1 MVGVTRDGTTGT
13 PDAAEMVARAR
24 KLAPRLAERAEACER
39 ARFVPEATIA
49 DFIDAGLH
57 RMLLPA
63 RFGGCQLG
71 WETLV
76 DSAVELGKGCGSQ
89 GWVLTVYGDH
99 VQMIGMFDPEVQDE
113 IWADHPATLCA
124 SAFAPLGK
132 MVPANGGYRVSGK
145 WSFSSGIDHA
155 KWLLTGAMLHEGDGP
170 PRYVYFLTPKSDA
183 KVIDDWYVA
192 GLAGTGSK
200 SFTIDDAFV
209 PPHRLLVDKDANL
222 GTGPGSLAPGA
233 APIQRYPRRGAGTAL
248 AAVPVGVAYGMLDE
262 FCALCADKARRGR
275 RAASEPVVALR
286 IAETAA
292 ELDCAHWV
300 LRDGSARIM
309 AALSAGETPTMEM
322 RLTNRRNQA
331 YGAVLAC
338 RAAERIFGAAG
349 GTSAYLSSPLQR
361 AFRDVHVAAQHTAVA
376 WDMMASPYGLARLGH
391 ELDPSML

>member
-1 MVGVTRDGTTGT
+1 MISTMTNGPGAQHT
-13 PDAAEMVARAR
+13 PTDMVARAR
-24 KLAPRLAERAEACER
+24 ALAPILAGRAEDCEKLRR
-39 ARFVPEATIA
+39 APEATIA

-57 RMLLPA
+57 RMLQPA
-63 RFGGCQLG
+63 RFGGYEMG
-71 WETLV
+71 WDVLV
-76 DSAVELGKGCGSQ
+76 DTAVELGKGCGSQ

-99 VQMIGMFDPEVQDE
+99 VQMIGMFEPEVQDE
-113 IWADHPATLCA
+113 IWADDPATLCA

-132 MVPANGGYRVSGK
+132 MAPHKGGYRVSGK

-155 KWLLTGAMLHEGDGP
+155 DWLLTGAMLHEGEGP
-170 PRYVYFLTPKSDA
+170 PRYVYFLAPKSDA
-183 KVIDDWYVA
+183 KVIDDWHVA

-200 SFTIDDAFV
+200 SFTIDEAFV
-209 PPHRLLVDKDANL
+209 PPHRLLIDSDANL

-233 APIQRYPRRGAGTAL
+233 PAISRYPRRGAGTAL
-248 AAVPVGVAYGMLDE
+248 AAVPVGIAAGMLDE

-286 IAETAA
+286 IAETSA
-292 ELDCAHWV
+292 EIECAHHL
-300 LRDGSARIM
+300 LRDGSAKIM
-309 AALSAGETPTMEM
+309 AALAAGETPSMAL
-322 RLTNRRNQA
+322 RLANRRNQA

-338 RAAERIFGAAG
+338 RAVDRIFGAAG

-391 ELDPSML
+391 QLDPSML